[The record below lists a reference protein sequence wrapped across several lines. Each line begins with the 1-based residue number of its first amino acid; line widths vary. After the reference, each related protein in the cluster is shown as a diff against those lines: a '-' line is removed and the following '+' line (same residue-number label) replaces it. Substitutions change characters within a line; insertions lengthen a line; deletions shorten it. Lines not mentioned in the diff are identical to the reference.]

1 MTEPPDDQPRPAEA
15 EADAAWMAT
24 CLRLAARGLGN
35 AWPNPAVGC
44 AIVRAGRCVGRGW
57 TQPGGRPH
65 AETEALARAG
75 AAARGA
81 TAYISLEPCAHW
93 GRTPPCT
100 NALIEAGVAR
110 VVTAVEDPDPRVAG
124 AGHAQLRAAGIAVVE
139 NVRRDEAAWLNAGF
153 FHRIRDGRPLVAL
166 KLAQSLDG
174 RIATAAGESRWITGP
189 EARAVGHRL
198 RAEHDAIMV
207 GSGTARLDDPE
218 LTCRL
223 EGLAA
228 RSPVRVVIDG
238 RGMLAPTSR
247 LVRTAREVPT
257 WLVTGPMVET
267 AALEAAGVRVLRVE
281 LDDAGHVEVAAALG
295 ALAGEGVT
303 RVLVEGGA
311 GLAGALARRG
321 LVDRL
326 HLFAGGCVL
335 GGDGLAAIGGFGL
348 EALADAPPFRH
359 IHDLACGPDRLQ
371 LWTRAD

>member
-1 MTEPPDDQPRPAEA
+1 MPHALDQTQQPE
-15 EADAAWMAT
+15 DGAWMAT

-44 AIVRAGRCVGRGW
+44 VVVKAGRCVARGW

-75 AAARGA
+75 EAARGA

-100 NALIEAGVAR
+100 KGLIEAGVAR

-124 AGHAQLRAAGIAVVE
+124 AGHAQLRAAGIPVTE
-139 NVRRDEAAWLNAGF
+139 NVARDEARWLNAGF
-153 FHRIRDGRPLVAL
+153 FTRIRDGRPLVAL

-189 EARAVGHRL
+189 EARALGHRL

-207 GSGTARLDDPE
+207 GSGTAAADDPE

-223 EGLAA
+223 DGLEA
-228 RSPVRVVIDG
+228 RSPVRVVVDG
-238 RGMLAPTSR
+238 RASLSPVSR
-247 LVRTAREVPT
+247 LARTARAVPT
-257 WLVTGPMVET
+257 WLLTGEDAATGP
-267 AALEAAGVRVLRVE
+267 LEAAGVRVLRVAS
-281 LDDAGHVEVAAALG
+281 DHAGHLDVAAGLR
-295 ALAGEGVT
+295 ALAGEGLT

-311 GLAGALARRG
+311 GLAGALTGRG
-321 LVDRL
+321 VVDRL
-326 HLFAGGCVL
+326 YLFAGGRVL
-335 GGDGLAAIGGFGL
+335 GGDGLAAIGAFGL
-348 EALADAPPFRH
+348 EALADAPRFRH
-359 IHDLACGPDRLQ
+359 IHNFACGPDRLQ

>member
-1 MTEPPDDQPRPAEA
+1 MAHPPRETPRPE
-15 EADAAWMAT
+15 DAAWMAT
-24 CLRLAARGLGN
+24 ALRLAARGLGRV
-35 AWPNPAVGC
+35 WPNPAVGC
-44 AIVRAGRCVGRGW
+44 VVVADGRCVGRGW

-124 AGHAQLRAAGIAVVE
+124 AGHHQLRAAGIAVTEGVLG
-139 NVRRDEAAWLNAGF
+139 DEAVTLNAGF
-153 FHRIRDGRPLVAL
+153 FTRIRDGRPLVAL

-174 RIATAAGESRWITGP
+174 RIATAAGESRWITGSA
-189 EARAVGHRL
+189 ARAVGHRL

-207 GSGTARLDDPE
+207 GSGTARADDPA

-223 EGLAA
+223 AGMEA
-228 RSPVRVVIDG
+228 RSPVRVVVDG
-238 RGMLAPTSR
+238 GATLAPASE
-247 LVRTAREVPT
+247 LVRTARDVPT
-257 WLVTGPMVET
+257 WLLTREDAAT
-267 AALEAAGVRVLRVE
+267 AALEAAGVRVFRLASDAAGRLDLGAGLR
-281 LDDAGHVEVAAALG
+281 
-295 ALAGEGVT
+295 ALAGEGLT

-311 GLAGALARRG
+311 GLASALTARH

-326 HLFAGGCVL
+326 YLFAAGRLL
-335 GGDGLAAIGGFGL
+335 GGDGLAAVGGFGL
-348 EALADAPPFRH
+348 EALADAPRFRH
-359 IHDLACGPDRLQ
+359 MHDLACGPDCLQ
-371 LWTRAD
+371 CWTRAD

>member
-1 MTEPPDDQPRPAEA
+1 MAHPSDATPPAQ
-15 EADAAWMAT
+15 DAAWMAT

-44 AIVRAGRCVGRGW
+44 VVVKDGRCVGRGW

-65 AETEALARAG
+65 AEPEALNRAG

-100 NALIEAGVAR
+100 NALIEAGVGR
-110 VVTAVEDPDPRVAG
+110 VVTAIEDPDPRVAG
-124 AGHAQLRAAGIAVVE
+124 AGHAQLRDAGIPVTE
-139 NVRRDEAAWLNAGF
+139 NVRRGEAEWLNAGF
-153 FHRIRDGRPLVAL
+153 FARIRAGRPLVAL

-174 RIATAAGESRWITGP
+174 RIATASGESRWITGP

-207 GSGTARLDDPE
+207 GSGTAHADDPE

-223 EGLAA
+223 AGLEH
-228 RSPVRVVIDG
+228 RSPVRVVVDG
-238 RGMLAPTSR
+238 RASLSPVSR
-247 LVRTAREVPT
+247 LARTAREVPT
-257 WLVTGPMVET
+257 WLLTGEDATT
-267 AALEAAGVRVLRVE
+267 AALEDAGVRILRVAT
-281 LDDAGHVEVAAALG
+281 DGAGHVDVAAGLR
-295 ALAGEGVT
+295 ALAAEGIT

-311 GLAGALARRG
+311 GLAGALTAAG

-326 HLFAGGCVL
+326 HLFAGGRVL

-348 EALADAPPFRH
+348 EALAEAPRFRH